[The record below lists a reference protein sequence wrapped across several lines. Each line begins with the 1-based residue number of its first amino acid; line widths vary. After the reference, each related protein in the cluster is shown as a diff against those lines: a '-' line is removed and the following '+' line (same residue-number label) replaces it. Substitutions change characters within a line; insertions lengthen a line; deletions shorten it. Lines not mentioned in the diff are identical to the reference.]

1 METGKSEFGSVKF
14 SPNNNKLQIECSFDK
29 GNRFEQGNKQVSFRA
44 AVCQMN

>member
-1 METGKSEFGSVKF
+1 METGKSEFWSVKS